1 MGYVKWA
8 FILIFWITLG
18 AFLQYT
24 LPQHDVVRIVNTYE
38 ERQELNDWTR
48 IFWAVPDDQ
57 SANLINRDVQ
67 FIQAVRANGRP
78 IVYRNEDTGWSWP
91 PYFKFDTANL
101 YTEANDA
108 ISTKDAPEWVSVAH
122 YGWRNEF
129 LSIFPNAV
137 SIKPVEGPDV
147 RIIPWF
153 NIIFLI
159 IFFAILWAIWVRW
172 RRFRAARIDPMIENV
187 EDGFYAAGEA
197 IDERRGRFRRW
208 LDSWKSK

>member
-1 MGYVKWA
+1 MVYVKWA

-24 LPQHDVVRIVNTYE
+24 LPHHDIVRIVNTYE

-48 IFWAVPDDQ
+48 IFWAIPDDQ
-57 SANLINRDVQ
+57 SAALINRDVQ
-67 FIQAVRANGRP
+67 FIQAVRENGRP
-78 IVYRNEDTGWSWP
+78 IVYRNEDTGWGWP

-108 ISTKDAPEWVSVAH
+108 ISTKDNPEWVAVTH

-137 SIKPVEGPDV
+137 SIKPVDGPDA

-153 NIIFLI
+153 NIIFLT
-159 IFFAILWAIWVRW
+159 IFFALVWAIWVRW

-187 EDGFYAAGEA
+187 EDGLYAAGEA
-197 IDERRGRFRRW
+197 IDERRSRFRRW
-208 LDSWKSK
+208 LDTWRSK